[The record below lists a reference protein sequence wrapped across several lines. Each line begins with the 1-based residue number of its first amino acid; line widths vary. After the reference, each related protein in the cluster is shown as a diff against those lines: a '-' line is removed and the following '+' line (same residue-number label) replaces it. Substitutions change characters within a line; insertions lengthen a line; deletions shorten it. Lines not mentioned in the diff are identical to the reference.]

1 MRPLKKFL
9 VAIAVTT
16 CVSALGSVAHG
27 QAVKRYRPPVAH
39 LEVSENEPMPPG
51 FGVQPTDV
59 DGPVFTDAR
68 GMTLYTWPYHDL
80 ELGEAG
86 DHPGKASRCTDVKT
100 TVTAGL
106 YDIYPAGL
114 ILPDLDIRPSC
125 LQAWPAVLAAADAKP
140 VGKFTIIA
148 RDDGRRQWAY
158 DGLPLYTS
166 YLDTRPGQVNG
177 GMSRLWHDG
186 DHTPPFRVPVGPAP
200 AVPPAFKIVSIAT
213 GRILTTISNG
223 QVAAASGESIGHVI
237 YSSSADRPNVS
248 NCKGE
253 CLKEWLPV
261 LAAQA
266 AQPTGE
272 WGVIERSPGVKQWTF
287 RKMPVYTYAFD
298 RIRTI
303 LGERATSLIGNDTP
317 GWSPVYAQKWPD
329 PPKEFTVQDSV
340 IGQVLADEN
349 GKTLYMYFCAD
360 DASDQLS
367 CDHPSQTQVYRLAIC
382 GRGDPAACKF
392 PYVPAPKHVVVNN
405 VIWGTAWIDPRTGHP
420 AKPDQPGAI
429 HVWTFRDRPIFT
441 FRDDQKPGDAYGN
454 AWGEANGIRNGFKAF
469 YIRDDFFGLA
479 S

>member
-1 MRPLKKFL
+1 
-9 VAIAVTT
+9 VT
-16 CVSALGSVAHG
+16 VLGSVTYG
-27 QAVKRYRPPVAH
+27 QTVKKYRPPAAN

-68 GMTLYTWPYHDL
+68 GMTLYSWPNHEM
-80 ELGEAG
+80 ELGDAG
-86 DHPGKASRCTDVKT
+86 DHKGKPSTCTDVKT

-125 LQAWPAVLAAADAKP
+125 LQAWPAVFAADDAKP
-140 VGKFTIIA
+140 VGNWTIIA
-148 RDDGRRQWAY
+148 RADGRKQWAY

-166 YLDTRPGQVNG
+166 YLDSKPGQVNG
-177 GMSRLWHDG
+177 GLRRPWYDG

-200 AVPPAFKIVSIAT
+200 AVPPAFKVISIAT
-213 GRILTTISNG
+213 GRILTTIATGRVPTNSVG
-223 QVAAASGESIGHVI
+223 YVI
-237 YSSSADRPNVS
+237 YSSGADRPNVS
-248 NCKGE
+248 NCQGE
-253 CLKEWLPV
+253 CLKEWVPV

-266 AQPTGE
+266 AQPLGE

-287 RKMPVYTYAFD
+287 RKMPVYSYAYD
-298 RIRTI
+298 RLRTI
-303 LGERATSLIGNDTP
+303 LGERATSLIANDLP
-317 GWSPVYAQKWPD
+317 GWSPVYMQKWPE

-340 IGQVLADEN
+340 IGQVLADEH
-349 GKTLYMYFCAD
+349 GKTLYLYFCAD

-367 CDHPSQTQVYRLAIC
+367 CDHPSQTQAYRLAIC

-392 PYVPAPKHVVVNN
+392 PYVPAPKNAVVNSL
-405 VIWGTAWIDPRTGHP
+405 IWGTAWIDPRTGHP

-441 FRDDQKPGDAYGN
+441 FKDDDKPGDARGN
-454 AWGEANGIRNGFKAF
+454 AWGEANGIRNGYKAF